1 MTQSVKTTA
10 ERIKGGVIA
19 GLFTASCAF
28 ALIPAAH
35 AESMDNAAATTVTE
49 TVDRTIAA
57 LEDSNITDAEA
68 ESIIE
73 KVDVD
78 KVAQFS
84 LGNHWADLNDAQK
97 SEYLDAFHVYA
108 KKQLRDHLSGF
119 SQASVEVT
127 DVVSRGS
134 NDTIVETQVTTSDDR
149 QTVSWRLI
157 DGGIVDIQ
165 VQDVWFAIEQRAQ
178 FDALLDQN
186 GDDIDA
192 LIADI
197 KS

>member
-28 ALIPAAH
+28 ALIPAAN
-35 AESMDNAAATTVTE
+35 ADTMDSAAATTVTE

-68 ESIIE
+68 ERIIE
-73 KVDVD
+73 MVDVD

-84 LGNHWADLNDAQK
+84 LGNHWADLSDAQK
-97 SEYLDAFHVYA
+97 SDYLDAFHTYA
-108 KKQLRDHLSGF
+108 KQQLREHLSGF

-127 DVVSRGS
+127 DVVSRGPK
-134 NDTIVETQVTTSDDR
+134 DTIVETQVTTDDDR

-186 GDDIDA
+186 GGDIDA